1 MRLEPPAPL
10 GSMPVPVPALEET
23 SSWPVRSKRRS
34 SYVAGSP
41 RSWCAVR
48 TTVLPVGSVWEVVVY
63 RRPVVSLPVVLV
75 VAEL

>member
-1 MRLEPPAPL
+1 MRLVPPPPL
-10 GSMPVPVPALEET
+10 GSMPAPVPALEET
-23 SSWPVRSKRRS
+23 SSCPVRSKRRS

-48 TTVLPVGSVWEVVVY
+48 TTVLPEGSVWEAVVY
-63 RRPVVSLPVVLV
+63 RWPVVSLPVVLV